1 MKTDTTLH
9 ASESN
14 VQTAPVSKG
23 SLWAGRVMSALAAL
37 FLFMDG
43 GMKLFKPPVVV
54 QATVQLGYPES
65 TIVGIGIALLA
76 STLLYVIPRTSL
88 FGAIL
93 LTGYLGGA
101 VASNVRVAT
110 PLFNILFPVVFAAL
124 VWGGLWLRDRH
135 PWRDPRLRWYDPRA
149 FMPCKLRRMYSLT
162 SRPCAG
168 LLPNWTPRQSITCCM

>member
-23 SLWAGRVMSALAAL
+23 SLWAGRVMSTLAAL

-65 TIVGIGIALLA
+65 TIVGIGIRAARLDAPVRYSANVALRCDFA
-76 STLLYVIPRTSL
+76 HRL
-88 FGAIL
+88 FGWCRGEQRPRCYAIIQHPVP
-93 LTGYLGGA
+93 GSFRCSGLG
-101 VASNVRVAT
+101 R
-110 PLFNILFPVVFAAL
+110 PLVEGPAA
-124 VWGGLWLRDRH
+124 
-135 PWRDPRLRWYDPRA
+135 
-149 FMPCKLRRMYSLT
+149 
-162 SRPCAG
+162 
-168 LLPNWTPRQSITCCM
+168 

>member
-23 SLWAGRVMSALAAL
+23 SLWAGRVMSTLAAL

-76 STLLYVIPRTSL
+76 STLLYVIPQTSL

-124 VWGGLWLRDRH
+124 VWGGLWLRDR
-135 PWRDPRLRWYDPRA
+135 RLRQLL
-149 FMPCKLRRMYSLT
+149 KNG
-162 SRPCAG
+162 SR
-168 LLPNWTPRQSITCCM
+168 S

>member
-1 MKTDTTLH
+1 MKTNTTFH
-9 ASESN
+9 VIESN

-43 GMKLFKPPVVV
+43 GMKLFKPPIVV

-124 VWGGLWLRDRH
+124 VWGGLWLRDR
-135 PWRDPRLRWYDPRA
+135 RLRQLL
-149 FMPCKLRRMYSLT
+149 KNG
-162 SRPCAG
+162 SR
-168 LLPNWTPRQSITCCM
+168 S

>member
-1 MKTDTTLH
+1 MKTNTTLH
-9 ASESN
+9 PSESN

-124 VWGGLWLRDRH
+124 VWGGLWLRDR
-135 PWRDPRLRWYDPRA
+135 RLRQLL
-149 FMPCKLRRMYSLT
+149 KNG
-162 SRPCAG
+162 SR
-168 LLPNWTPRQSITCCM
+168 S

>member
-1 MKTDTTLH
+1 
-9 ASESN
+9 
-14 VQTAPVSKG
+14 
-23 SLWAGRVMSALAAL
+23 MSALAAL

-43 GMKLFKPPVVV
+43 GMKLFKPPIVV

-65 TIVGIGIALLA
+65 TIVGIGIPLLA

-110 PLFNILFPVVFAAL
+110 PLLNILFPVVFAAL
-124 VWGGLWLRDRH
+124 VWGGLWLMDR
-135 PWRDPRLRWYDPRA
+135 RLRQLL
-149 FMPCKLRRMYSLT
+149 KNG
-162 SRPCAG
+162 SR
-168 LLPNWTPRQSITCCM
+168 S